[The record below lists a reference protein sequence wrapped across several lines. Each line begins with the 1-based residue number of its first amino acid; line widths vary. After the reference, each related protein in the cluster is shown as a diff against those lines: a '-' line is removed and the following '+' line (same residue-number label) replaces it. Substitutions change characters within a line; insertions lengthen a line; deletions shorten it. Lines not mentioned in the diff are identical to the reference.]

1 MHTVE
6 LYRKVR
12 LACRDGMSERAAA
25 LHFGISRE
33 SVKKML
39 CFSVPP
45 GYRRT
50 APVRRPKLDG
60 FTEIIDRWLK
70 EDLKRLRKQRHT
82 AKRIFDRLR
91 AEHGCCLA
99 PNFDPTGSPLNQQVS
114 TPIGVQSTRRSTPR
128 SARGAMLRL
137 WKAPLY

>member
-12 LACRDGMSERAAA
+12 LACRDGMSERAAGR
-25 LHFGISRE
+25 HFGISRE

-60 FTEIIDRWLK
+60 FTEIIDQWLK
-70 EDLKRLRKQRHT
+70 DDPDQPRKQRHT

-91 AEHGCCLA
+91 AEHGFSGGYTIQTVSKRRRIARNVISAHWL
-99 PNFDPTGSPLNQQVS
+99 NFQC
-114 TPIGVQSTRRSTPR
+114 
-128 SARGAMLRL
+128 
-137 WKAPLY
+137 

>member
-12 LACRDGMSERAAA
+12 LACRDGMSERAAGR
-25 LHFGISRE
+25 HFGVSRE

-60 FTEIIDRWLK
+60 FSEIIDQWLK
-70 EDLKRLRKQRHT
+70 EDLKQLRKQPP
-82 AKRIFDRLR
+82 
-91 AEHGCCLA
+91 HGQAYLQTGFA
-99 PNFDPTGSPLNQQVS
+99 PSTGSAAA
-114 TPIGVQSTRRSTPR
+114 TRSRPCENVIEFGFSSK
-128 SARGAMLRL
+128 SA
-137 WKAPLY
+137 

>member
-39 CFSVPP
+39 RFSVPP

-60 FTEIIDRWLK
+60 FSEIIGQWLK
-70 EDLKRLRKQRHT
+70 EDLKQLRKQRHT
-82 AKRIFDRLR
+82 AYRIFERLR
-91 AEHGCCLA
+91 DELG
-99 PNFDPTGSPLNQQVS
+99 FTGGYKIQTV
-114 TPIGVQSTRRSTPR
+114 
-128 SARGAMLRL
+128 
-137 WKAPLY
+137 